1 MGFSPLNSDHLL
13 QHLLTMYVLQHL
25 LAMYV
30 LLLANLLL
38 FVQAEPLPETD
49 EKCFNDNY
57 KNKMVE
63 PAPDNNGTFDV
74 RVEHGGALVDIFTI
88 GDLYTLELGQVKK
101 INCSAVTIETICAA
115 FNSQLAESQLCNGNK
130 TKEVLPLDNRELLL
144 VYNSSHVCGGMN
156 EKKIT
161 ITNTNY
167 TIVYE
172 KCNFHC
178 MEANEDAPDMK
189 FPYYDWVIDL
199 PNTNNFTMKDT
210 LTVKAGVGASI
221 CSVWLVCCLALL
233 VKYI

>member
-1 MGFSPLNSDHLL
+1 MGLNSNHLL
-13 QHLLTMYVLQHL
+13 QQLLT
-25 LAMYV
+25 MYV

-38 FVQAEPLPETD
+38 FVQAEPPQDTD

-63 PAPDNNGTFDV
+63 PAPDNN
-74 RVEHGGALVDIFTI
+74 
-88 GDLYTLELGQVKK
+88 
-101 INCSAVTIETICAA
+101 
-115 FNSQLAESQLCNGNK
+115 
-130 TKEVLPLDNRELLL
+130 ELLL

-161 ITNTNY
+161 ITNTTYSVVN
-167 TIVYE
+167 E

-189 FPYYDWVIDL
+189 FPYYDWVIAL
-199 PNTNNFTMKDT
+199 PNHNNFTMKDT

-221 CSVWLVCCLALL
+221 SSVWLVCCLALL
-233 VKYI
+233 AKYI